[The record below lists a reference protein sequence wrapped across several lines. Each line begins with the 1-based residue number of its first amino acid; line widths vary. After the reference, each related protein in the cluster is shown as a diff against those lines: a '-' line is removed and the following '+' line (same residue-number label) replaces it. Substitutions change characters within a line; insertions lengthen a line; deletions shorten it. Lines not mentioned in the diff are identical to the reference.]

1 MNEKKFNKIVL
12 DAKSYSLNEY
22 QTFKADQY
30 QAFKDGRSWA
40 DWIDEY
46 VDYEDD
52 NEIIDHKAIEK
63 VLTDAFA
70 IAHDVKFTYH
80 LFSEDMKPAFESKN
94 FFGTIEELK
103 KDVAKYGT
111 VNYIIYAVDN
121 CANFEEIE
129 IIKNV

>member
-12 DAKSYSLNEY
+12 DAKNYHLNEY

-52 NEIIDHKAIEK
+52 SEIIDHKAIEK
-63 VLTDAFA
+63 VLTDAFK
-70 IAHDVKFTYH
+70 IAHDVKFTYS
-80 LFSEDMKPAFESKN
+80 LLSEDMKPAFESKN
-94 FFGTIEELK
+94 FFETIEELK
-103 KDVAKYGT
+103 KDVAKNGT
-111 VNYIIYAVDN
+111 VNYIIYAVDD

-129 IIKNV
+129 TIKNI